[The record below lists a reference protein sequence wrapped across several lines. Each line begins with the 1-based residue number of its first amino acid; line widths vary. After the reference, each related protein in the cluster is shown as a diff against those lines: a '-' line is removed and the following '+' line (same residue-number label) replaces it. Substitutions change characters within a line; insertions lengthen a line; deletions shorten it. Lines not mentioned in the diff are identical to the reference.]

1 VDFLQEFQINS
12 LLVNVNLD
20 FHHCTADDVLAF
32 LTKILPMI
40 TSINS
45 VTALG
50 QTRTYNLLGLL
61 ENKFPS
67 LSKRMLTSARILN
80 TWSAD
85 LSTAGRCQFSEK
97 RKISDFPKK
106 IQIGLFS
113 EKGKIK

>member
-1 VDFLQEFQINS
+1 MAFLEQFQMNS
-12 LLVNVNLD
+12 LFVNVNLD
-20 FHHCTADDVLAF
+20 FYHCTADDVLAF

-45 VTALG
+45 ITAMG

-67 LSKRMLTSARILN
+67 LSKRMLTSARVLN

-85 LSTAGRCQFSEK
+85 LFYSANSPKREK
-97 RKISDFPKK
+97 WAIS
-106 IQIGLFS
+106 
-113 EKGKIK
+113 

>member
-85 LSTAGRCQFSEK
+85 LSTAGRFNSPKREK
-97 RKISDFPKK
+97 LAISRKKYKLGYSLKRAK
-106 IQIGLFS
+106 
-113 EKGKIK
+113 